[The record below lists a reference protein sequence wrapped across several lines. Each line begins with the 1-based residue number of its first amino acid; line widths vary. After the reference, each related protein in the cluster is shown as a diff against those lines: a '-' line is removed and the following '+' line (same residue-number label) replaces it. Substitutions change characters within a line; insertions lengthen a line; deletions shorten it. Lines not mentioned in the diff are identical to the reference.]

1 MNIGVRATFA
11 MGRDEEVPDHFGVLH
26 RDNLTQHRTIRT
38 LAVISAVLGA
48 YFLID
53 AFATA

>member
-26 RDNLTQHRTIRT
+26 RDNLTPHRTIRT

-48 YFLID
+48 YFLIE